1 MNGLLIAAALVLA
14 LAFATR
20 RWLRRRRVERM
31 LGSLPGARP
40 DNPIAVASFDDIDG
54 HLRERTCPCGGRYE
68 AFGESSSEDRGRR
81 LRLVRVECR
90 FCERVST
97 LHFDVSGLFH

>member
-1 MNGLLIAAALVLA
+1 MNGFLIAAALLLA
-14 LAFATR
+14 LAFAGR

-31 LGSLPGARP
+31 LASLPGARP
-40 DNPIAVASFDDIDG
+40 DDPIAVASFDEIDG

-68 AFGESSSEDRGRR
+68 AFGESSKEIDGRR
-81 LRLVRVECR
+81 LRLVRVECK

-97 LHFDVSGLFH
+97 LHFDVSTLLH